1 MKLSK
6 EFKIGIFVIV
16 VLFLSFFVINF
27 LRGKDILN
35 KEIELCAEFENVEGL
50 LPAAPVNIRGFKAGS
65 VTQVEYDRE
74 SDLFNVICSVKKE
87 FVIPK
92 DSKLVIY
99 STDIMGGKGVK
110 IEMGKSRSEVKNG
123 TRLEGAIEK
132 DLIATLT
139 ESITPIMSQALE
151 AMVSI
156 NGLVKNVDSMFS
168 EGNRTRIS
176 TTLASVEKTM
186 ANLQQLSASLG
197 EKTPEIEAFIGSLS
211 GLSEQLSSILA
222 SADTSMANVAQI
234 TTSVKEGEIFELVEN
249 LNAMVLKLQDPEG
262 TFGRMMKDDR
272 IYDSVDSL
280 VTNIT
285 GLVKKMQENPKKY
298 MKISVF

>member
-1 MKLSK
+1 MKFSK
-6 EFKIGIFVIV
+6 ELKIGVFVIV
-16 VLFLSFFVINF
+16 VLVLSFFVINF
-27 LRGKDILN
+27 LRGKDIFN
-35 KEIELCAEFENVEGL
+35 KEIDLTAEFENVEGL
-50 LPAAPVNIRGFKAGS
+50 LPAAPVNIRGYKAGS
-65 VTQVEYDRE
+65 VTAVEYDRE
-74 SDLFNVICSVKKE
+74 SDLFNVTCSVKKE

-92 DSKLVIY
+92 DSRLVIY

-110 IEMGKSRSEVKNG
+110 IDLGKSRTEVKNG
-123 TRLEGAIEK
+123 ARLEGAVEK

-139 ESITPIMSQALE
+139 ESVTPIMSQALE

-168 EGNRTRIS
+168 EGNRAKLS
-176 TTLASVEKTM
+176 STLASAQKTM
-186 ANLQQLSASLG
+186 AHLENLSAALG
-197 EKTPEIEAFIGSLS
+197 EKTPEIEAFIASLQ
-211 GLSEQLSSILA
+211 GLSEQLSSILSSADSTMSDVAQVAA
-222 SADTSMANVAQI
+222 SA
-234 TTSVKEGEIFELVEN
+234 KESEIFELVAN
-249 LNAMVLKLQDPEG
+249 LNAMVEKLQDPEG